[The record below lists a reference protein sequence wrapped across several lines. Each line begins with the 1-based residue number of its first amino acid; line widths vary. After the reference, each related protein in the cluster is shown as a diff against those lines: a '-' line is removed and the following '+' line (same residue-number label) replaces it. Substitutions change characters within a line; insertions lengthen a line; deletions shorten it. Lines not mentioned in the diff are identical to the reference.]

1 MATNLHEQVV
11 ELLSIFSTN
20 HETRK
25 GKCELA
31 SEKNGSELR
40 LKVTQKPE
48 ESPYVTAQE
57 TDLEDTVNL
66 F

>member
-1 MATNLHEQVV
+1 MGKNSSTSFERQMATNLHEQVV
-11 ELLSIFSTN
+11 ELLGIFSTN

-40 LKVTQKPE
+40 LKVT
-48 ESPYVTAQE
+48 
-57 TDLEDTVNL
+57 
-66 F
+66 